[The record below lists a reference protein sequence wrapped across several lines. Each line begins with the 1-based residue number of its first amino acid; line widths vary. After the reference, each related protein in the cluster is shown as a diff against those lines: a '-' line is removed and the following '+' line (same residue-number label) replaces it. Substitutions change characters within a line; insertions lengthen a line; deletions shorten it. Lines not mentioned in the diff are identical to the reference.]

1 MSQEPVEEVPCT
13 GADAGCAC
21 PACRAMREAA
31 ASGAHPSGVP
41 VRVYGGYLEAR
52 AALRASAVGPANR
65 VLEWLVGH
73 LAEERGARPEESLA
87 AKIDRLRREG
97 AISPRLRQS
106 LIDQSLSPEE
116 TLERAWALLS
126 IVEHAFHRLYL

>member
-1 MSQEPVEEVPCT
+1 
-13 GADAGCAC
+13 
-21 PACRAMREAA
+21 MRQAA
-31 ASGAHPSGVP
+31 AAGAHPRGVP

-52 AALRASAVGPANR
+52 AALRANASAPANR
-65 VLEWLVGH
+65 VLLWLLGH

-87 AKIDRLRREG
+87 AKLERLRREG

-106 LIDQSLSPEE
+106 LIDQALAPEE

-126 IVEHAFHRLYL
+126 IAEHAFHRLYLTHH